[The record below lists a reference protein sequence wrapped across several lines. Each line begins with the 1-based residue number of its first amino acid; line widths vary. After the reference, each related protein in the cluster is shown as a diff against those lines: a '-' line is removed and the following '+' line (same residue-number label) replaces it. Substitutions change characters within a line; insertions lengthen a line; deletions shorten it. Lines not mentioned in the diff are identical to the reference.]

1 MPSHT
6 YAFHNYTDQDT
17 RRNVHENGL
26 ICGNNAYS
34 GLATVPWSIL
44 GEPLPPPEP
53 PKTPPGPAGAQ
64 ALEHLNAC
72 ESWWEHQLLSYCDPT
87 QHNEALNPLVEPDIP
102 AKLFSGCISG
112 LWGSNH

>member
-17 RRNVHENGL
+17 RGNVHENGL
-26 ICGNNAYS
+26 ICGNNNAHS

-44 GEPLPPPEP
+44 GEPLPLQ
-53 PKTPPGPAGAQ
+53 KLLPGLAGAQ
-64 ALEHLNAC
+64 TLKHSNAL

-87 QHNEALNPLVEPDIP
+87 QHNGAVQPLVEPDIP

-112 LWGSNH
+112 LWGGNH